1 MTQEDLDEMMESD
14 VELGEEIDG
23 DSSDDVGSD
32 EEFGEAAQDFKV
44 DAQQKWPPPPPT
56 EEHKVVHQ
64 LDEVTKDSEENAG
77 QIFDVLEQF
86 SNGSMDIE
94 SKVGTMV
101 EGITAQKA
109 LFEKLSVSFPHI
121 ETFKKEIERCD
132 TLLGDSSQLTEIAQ
146 NLNDQSMV
154 AMDKMQYQDIHR
166 QKIERVINVMRSLS
180 QYMSSLFE
188 GSIED
193 EKRVSSA
200 THIAGDSTEDVV
212 DENDIEALIAAFG
225 Q

>member
-180 QYMSSLFE
+180 KYMSSLFE